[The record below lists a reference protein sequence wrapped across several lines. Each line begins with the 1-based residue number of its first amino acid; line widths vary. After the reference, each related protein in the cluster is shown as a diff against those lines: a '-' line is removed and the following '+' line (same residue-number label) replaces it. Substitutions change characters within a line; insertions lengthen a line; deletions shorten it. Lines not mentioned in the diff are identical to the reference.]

1 MSMGTEMEMN
11 GEQVQKGKG
20 LNSNQLKV
28 IAIAAM
34 TIDHVIAVVFPNYPT
49 QWWILCVLSDNG

>member
-1 MSMGTEMEMN
+1 MVMSMGTEMEMN
-11 GEQVQKGKG
+11 GEQAQKGKG

-34 TIDHVIAVVFPNYPT
+34 TIDHVIAVVFPN
-49 QWWILCVLSDNG
+49 